1 LDQLGRNL
9 SVVHL
14 FGFFSR
20 NIALRKVLGDLI
32 SIPAETR
39 FMGHLKSLK
48 NVYNNFDEI
57 RDCLKDDLYNAAK
70 LKPHFDELV
79 DRRHIFEALIKVFE
93 VLEKPLV
100 MLQVS

>member
-1 LDQLGRNL
+1 LDQLGKNL

-14 FGFFSR
+14 FRFFSR
-20 NIALRKVLGDLI
+20 NVALREVLGDLI

-39 FMGHLKSLK
+39 FMGHLKSLT
-48 NVYNNFDEI
+48 NVYNNFEKI
-57 RDCLKDDLYNAAK
+57 RECLNNDLYNAAK
-70 LKPHFDELV
+70 LKPLFDKLV